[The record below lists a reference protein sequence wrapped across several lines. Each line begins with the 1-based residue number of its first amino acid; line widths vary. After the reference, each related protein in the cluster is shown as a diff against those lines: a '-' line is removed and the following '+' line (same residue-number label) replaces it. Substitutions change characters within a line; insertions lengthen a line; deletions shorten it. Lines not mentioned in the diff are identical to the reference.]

1 MVMRTFALM
10 YHDVVAR
17 EEHEQSGFA
26 GADAALYKLDPA
38 QFAAHLDAISEAVG
52 DAAKPLCVFDLAG
65 NAQTGKVKTGANG
78 QGDADGNMRGNANGS
93 RSGGGGGGGATP
105 FLLTFDDG
113 GRSAAMCIA
122 GMLDERAWRG
132 HFFVTTDYIGARSFV
147 SREQV
152 RALHAGGH
160 VVGSHSC
167 SHPLRMAGCSR
178 AQMVDEWQRSVA
190 ALSEIL
196 GERVR
201 VASVPGGHY
210 SRAVAETA
218 AEAGIEFLFTSEPT
232 ARAHTVDGCT
242 VLGRYAIQRW
252 TTAEAAAAIATGKLA
267 PRVRQALLWNAK
279 KITKRLGGEYY
290 LKMRKTL
297 VGHGS

>member
-1 MVMRTFALM
+1 MRAIAIM

-17 EEHEQSGFA
+17 EAHEGSGFA

-38 QFAAHLDAISEAVG
+38 QFAAHLDAISEAVSGAKPARVFELTG
-52 DAAKPLCVFDLAG
+52 DAH
-65 NAQTGKVKTGANG
+65 ANG
-78 QGDADGNMRGNANGS
+78 KPDVNGKGGDAT
-93 RSGGGGGGGATP
+93 ATP
-105 FLLTFDDG
+105 FLVTFDDG
-113 GRSAAMCIA
+113 GASAATCIA
-122 GMLDERAWRG
+122 GMLEERGWRG
-132 HFFVTTDYIGARSFV
+132 HFLVTTDYIGTRSFV
-147 SREQV
+147 TREQV

-178 AQMVDEWQRSVA
+178 AQLLDEWRRSVGVLA
-190 ALSEIL
+190 EIV

-232 ARAHTVDGCT
+232 VRVREVEGCT
-242 VLGRYAIQRW
+242 VVGRYSVQRW
-252 TTAEAAAAIATGKLA
+252 TTPEAVAAIATGKFA
-267 PRVRQALLWNAK
+267 PRARQALLWNAK
-279 KITKRLGGEYY
+279 KLTKRLGGEYY
-290 LKMRKTL
+290 LKMRRTL
-297 VGHGS
+297 IGHGS

>member
-1 MVMRTFALM
+1 M

-17 EEHEQSGFA
+17 GEHEASGFP

-38 QFAAHLDAISEAVG
+38 QFAAHLDAISNALG
-52 DAAKPLCVFDLAG
+52 DDAKPVRVFDLAE
-65 NAQTGKVKTGANG
+65 NAHTGKVQTAANG
-78 QGDADGNMRGNANGS
+78 QGDANGN
-93 RSGGGGGGGATP
+93 RSDDADRNMSDTGRSMSGEGATP

-113 GRSAAMCIA
+113 GRSAASPIA
-122 GMLDERAWRG
+122 GMLEARGWRG
-132 HFFVTTDYIGARSFV
+132 HFFVTTDYIGARAFV

-178 AQMVDEWQRSVA
+178 AQMVDEWRRSIA
-190 ALSEIL
+190 ALSEML

-218 AEAGIEFLFTSEPT
+218 AAAGIEFLFTSEPT
-232 ARAHTVDGCT
+232 ARAHAVDGCT

-252 TTAEAAAAIATGKLA
+252 TTPEAAAAIAKGKLA
-267 PRVRQALLWNAK
+267 PRVRQVLLWNAK

-290 LKMRKTL
+290 VKLRKTL
-297 VGHGS
+297 IGHGS